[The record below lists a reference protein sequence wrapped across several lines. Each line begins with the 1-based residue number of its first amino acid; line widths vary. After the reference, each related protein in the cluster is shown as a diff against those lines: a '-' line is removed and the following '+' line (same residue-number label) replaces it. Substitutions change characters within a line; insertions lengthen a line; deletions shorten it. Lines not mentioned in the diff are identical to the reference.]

1 MIRYIAICLCL
12 LSFFSPPLYADDV
25 DQLLSMSMDQV
36 MNIKVETASR
46 HSEEL
51 TDAPANVLVIKRDE
65 IRARH
70 YRNLSSLLNEIP
82 GFHIQ
87 RRTSSTKY
95 DRVAWRGHYGN
106 NKFLLLLDGVRI
118 GDPSGDGIAI
128 ADNFDLRHIDRVE
141 VVYGPASALYGA
153 DAAAGV
159 INLISDAG
167 SATSSSEIALASGSN
182 HYRKM
187 GVLGHVPLGDLGSLT
202 LAGHASRDDTTDLSR
217 YFAQDFAA
225 VNATTFAGAVVVPAA
240 QRERFV
246 SPVSDHSGFA
256 RFQTH
261 SGLSVGV
268 YHNRNKHL
276 TSMGETP
283 KGVIYSPNSYW
294 QQDITTFH
302 IRQKTMLSSR
312 LESNTLFDVSRL
324 ELSPSSSFQNR
335 YTDFKRGYQFMRNER
350 VELDQQFSY
359 DLNNQ
364 TNTTFGLS
372 WGSYHSIPKTADT
385 PFPIDPN
392 RAVAG
397 QIMFY
402 PNTTIPI
409 QVYDIRYRHLGL
421 FSQWRH
427 HWNKQWLATA
437 GLRYDH
443 DSRYGSS
450 WNPRLSVV
458 YKPTQAWTWKF
469 MYGEAFRAPSTVET
483 HEGFGSFSGA
493 TNAAGQ
499 FTSGFFHLANPQLKP
514 EKTRSAEL
522 LLQGTPTP
530 TVYTSLSLF
539 YSRVNNVI
547 FPAITATPQVGIANA
562 AITTIEINQNLGRE
576 HFYGA
581 EWYLQQQQRFD
592 HGLKDKLWLS
602 YSYLDGRL
610 DTGNG
615 GISSEIPYV
624 SKQHLRLGMNLLWQ
638 QWDIGTTAH
647 FVGKANTNIVDPL
660 NPAKKQKVAAYSL
673 YDLHVTINDLFE
685 VGQFSLEVNNLF
697 DRRYWNASGGGIKFF
712 GSQQAARTIAASLEM
727 KL

>member
-1 MIRYIAICLCL
+1 
-12 LSFFSPPLYADDV
+12 
-25 DQLLSMSMDQV
+25 MDQV

-46 HSEEL
+46 HSEDL
-51 TDAPANVLVIKRDE
+51 ADAPANVLVIQRDE

-118 GDPSGDGIAI
+118 GDPAGGGIAI

-167 SATSSSEIALASGSN
+167 GVDAASEIVLTTGSN
-182 HYRKM
+182 HYRK
-187 GVLGHVPLGDLGSLT
+187 LGALSHVALGDAGTLT
-202 LAGHASRDDTTDLSR
+202 LAGHGSRDDTTDLSR

-225 VNATTFAGAVVVPAA
+225 VNATTFGGAVVVPAA
-240 QRERFV
+240 QREHYV
-246 SPVSDHSGFA
+246 SPVSDHAGFA
-256 RFQTH
+256 RFQTLN
-261 SGLSVGV
+261 GLSIGI

-276 TSMGETP
+276 SSIGETP
-283 KGVIYSPNSYW
+283 KGVIYNPNSYW

-312 LESNTLFDVSRL
+312 LESNTLFDMSRL
-324 ELSPSSSFQNR
+324 EIAPGSSFQNR

-350 VELDQQFSY
+350 IELDQQFSY
-359 DLNNQ
+359 DFNNQ
-364 TNTTFGLS
+364 TNTTFGFS
-372 WGSYHSIPKTADT
+372 WGNYHSIPKTADT
-385 PFPIDPN
+385 PFPVDPN
-392 RAVAG
+392 RAIAG
-397 QIMFY
+397 QRMLY

-409 QVYDIRYRHLGL
+409 QFYDIRYRHLGL
-421 FSQWRH
+421 FSQWQH

-458 YKPTQAWTWKF
+458 YQASAAWTWKL

-483 HEGFGSFSGA
+483 HESFGSFSGA

-499 FTSGFFHLANPQLKP
+499 YTSGFFHLPNPQLKP

-522 LLQGTPTP
+522 LLQGSPSP

-539 YSRVNNVI
+539 YSRINNVI
-547 FPAITATPQVGIANA
+547 FAANTTTPLFTLPNA
-562 AITTIEINQNLGRE
+562 AITTIETNQNLGRE
-576 HFYGA
+576 RFYGL
-581 EWYLQQQQRFD
+581 EWYVHQEQALN
-592 HGLKDKLWLS
+592 HGIKDKLWLS

-610 DTGNG
+610 DAGKG
-615 GISSEIPYV
+615 GTTSEIPYI
-624 SKQHLRLGMNLLWQ
+624 SKQHLRLGVNLLWH
-638 QWDIGTTAH
+638 QWDVGTTAH
-647 FVGKANTNIVDPL
+647 FVGKANTNKADPL
-660 NPAKKQKVAAYSL
+660 NPTKKQKVAAYAL
-673 YDLHVTINDLFE
+673 YDLHITVNDLVK
-685 VGQFSLEVNNLF
+685 VGQLNIEVNNLF
-697 DRRYWNASGGGIKFF
+697 DRRYWHANGGGIKFL
-712 GSQQAARTIAASLEM
+712 GSQQAARTIAASWEM